1 MEVKMSK
8 IKGLLIK
15 DLLQLKSYKKTL
27 LIFMIIFALS
37 AIPEENGVSVMLIT
51 MITLGF
57 GMFSMASFSYD
68 EMSKADRYILTLPI
82 TKKELVLAK
91 YVLAIGFTILGS
103 IIGILLTFIIA
114 FAFQKE
120 IQNWQEIV
128 SMALGGIL
136 GISFIEAI
144 QIPCIYKWGAERG
157 RMQMLIVTAIVALLI
172 GGLFF
177 LGEKLNIALPT
188 EEKVATFSTFIPFIL
203 VGSIVSIYFISYKI
217 AYKIYSN
224 KEV

>member
-1 MEVKMSK
+1 MSK

-27 LIFMIIFALS
+27 LIFMIIFAFS
-37 AIPEENGVSVMLIT
+37 AISEENGVSVMLIT

-68 EMSKADRYILTLPI
+68 ETSKADRYILTLPI
-82 TKKELVLAK
+82 TKKEVVLAK
-91 YVLAIGFTILGS
+91 YILAIGFTIIGS

-120 IQNWQEIV
+120 IPNLQEMI
-128 SMALGGIL
+128 SLGLGGIL

-188 EEKVATFSTFIPFIL
+188 EGELATFNTFIPFIL
-203 VGSIVSIYFISYKI
+203 VGAIVLIYFISYKV
-217 AYKIYSN
+217 AYRIYSN

>member
-1 MEVKMSK
+1 MSK

-27 LIFMIIFALS
+27 LIFMIIFAFS
-37 AIPEENGVSVMLIT
+37 AISEENGVSVMLIT

-68 EMSKADRYILTLPI
+68 ETSKADRYILTLPI
-82 TKKELVLAK
+82 TKKEVVLAK
-91 YVLAIGFTILGS
+91 YILAIGFTIIGS
-103 IIGILLTFIIA
+103 IIGILLTFIMA

-120 IQNWQEIV
+120 ILNLQEMILLG
-128 SMALGGIL
+128 LGGIL

-157 RMQMLIVTAIVALLI
+157 RMQMLIVTAIIALLI

-177 LGEKLNIALPT
+177 LGEKLNITLPS
-188 EEKVATFSTFIPFIL
+188 EQELAICSTFIPFIL
-203 VGSIVSIYFISYKI
+203 MGVIVLIYFISYKV
-217 AYKIYSN
+217 AYRIYSN
-224 KEV
+224 KEI

>member
-1 MEVKMSK
+1 MSK

-27 LIFMIIFALS
+27 LIFMIIFAFS
-37 AIPEENGVSVMLIT
+37 AISEENGVSVMLIT

-68 EMSKADRYILTLPI
+68 ETSKADRYILTLPI
-82 TKKELVLAK
+82 TKKEVVLAK
-91 YVLAIGFTILGS
+91 YILAIGFTIIGS

-120 IQNWQEIV
+120 IPNLQEMI
-128 SMALGGIL
+128 SLGLGGIL

-157 RMQMLIVTAIVALLI
+157 RMQMLIVTAIIALLI

-177 LGEKLNIALPT
+177 LGEKLNITLPS
-188 EEKVATFSTFIPFIL
+188 EQELAICSTFIPFIL
-203 VGSIVSIYFISYKI
+203 VGAIVLIYFISYKI
-217 AYKIYSN
+217 AYRIYSN

>member
-1 MEVKMSK
+1 MSK

>member
-1 MEVKMSK
+1 MEVKMCK

-37 AIPEENGVSVMLIT
+37 AISEENGVSVMLIT

-68 EMSKADRYILTLPI
+68 ETSKADRYILTLPI
-82 TKKELVLAK
+82 TKKEVVLAK
-91 YVLAIGFTILGS
+91 YILAIGFTIIGS

-120 IQNWQEIV
+120 ILNLQEMI
-128 SMALGGIL
+128 SLGLGGIL

-157 RMQMLIVTAIVALLI
+157 RMQMLIVTAIIALLI

-177 LGEKLNIALPT
+177 LGEKLNITLPS
-188 EEKVATFSTFIPFIL
+188 EQELAICSTFIPFIL
-203 VGSIVSIYFISYKI
+203 MGVIVLIYFISYKV
-217 AYKIYSN
+217 AYRIYSN
-224 KEV
+224 KEI